1 MALKYQR
8 PKYTHDL
15 FPDAPDWENDSARR
29 QYLEAQF
36 RALCRLYGYGEVR
49 TPVFENTELF
59 KRSVGEQTDIVS
71 KEMYTFETKGG
82 DSLTLRP
89 ESTAPVLRAYVEN
102 SLHTRGGVVK
112 LYYCASHF
120 RYERGQKGRYRQH
133 EQLGV
138 EALGT
143 DDPALDAEVIQLA
156 LAFFRTVGI
165 KNLTL
170 KLNSVGS
177 IDSRAAYLIALK
189 AYVEPYLAEF
199 SAEGQGRFETNPLR
213 LLDTKNL
220 RELEILANAP
230 HLSAYLTEEERAHHA
245 AVMGY
250 LADAGISYEN
260 DPFLVRGFDYYTKTA
275 FEIQSPDLGAQ
286 NALGGGGRYN
296 QLVET
301 IGGPPTPGIGF
312 GLGVERALIALQ
324 ALNVEMPPL
333 PVPTAYIITL
343 GDSAKPVGIKLLADL
358 RGHGISAET
367 EYGTRS
373 MKAQMRAADKAKAR
387 YAVILGDDEIAV
399 GMVQLKNLHD
409 GWQHKVPVSEVAE
422 WLSGDASRLPA
433 PQALPPSSAG

>member
-8 PKYTHDL
+8 PRGTHD
-15 FPDAPDWENDSARR
+15 FVPDAAKWADDSGRR
-29 QYLEAQF
+29 QYLEDRF
-36 RALCRLYGYGEVR
+36 RALCRIYGYGEVR
-49 TPVFENTELF
+49 TPMFETTELLR
-59 KRSVGEQTDIVS
+59 RSVGEETDIVS

-89 ESTAPVLRAYVEN
+89 ESTAPVLRAYLEN

-112 LYYCASHF
+112 LYYCAQHF
-120 RYERGQKGRYRQH
+120 RYERPQEGRYRQH

-156 LAFFRTVGI
+156 LAFFRSVGI
-165 KNLTL
+165 TSLTL

-177 IDSRAAYLIALK
+177 QASRAAYLVALK
-189 AYVEPYLAEF
+189 AYVTPYLPEF

-213 LLDTKNL
+213 MLDTKNA

-230 HLSAYLTEEERAHHA
+230 HLSSYLTEEERAHHA

-250 LADAGISYEN
+250 LTDAGVSYES

-301 IGGPPTPGIGF
+301 LGGPPTPGIGF

-324 ALNVEMPPL
+324 ALGVDMPPL
-333 PVPTAYIITL
+333 PVPTAYVITL
-343 GDSAKPVGIKLLADL
+343 GETAKGAGIKLLAAL

-373 MKAQMRAADKAKAR
+373 MKAQMRAADRAKAR
-387 YAVILGDDEIAV
+387 YAVIIGDEEVALGV
-399 GMVQLKNLHD
+399 VQLKSLHD
-409 GWQHKVPVSEVAE
+409 GWQHKVPLPEVAE
-422 WLSGDASRLPA
+422 WLAGDTTRLPA
-433 PQALPPSSAG
+433 PQALTPSG

>member
-15 FPDAPDWENDSARR
+15 FTDAPDWENDSERR
-29 QYLEAQF
+29 QLLEDQF
-36 RALCRLYGYGEVR
+36 RSLCRIYGYGEIR

-59 KRSVGEQTDIVS
+59 KRSVGEETDIVS

-89 ESTAPVLRAYVEN
+89 ESTAPVLRAYLEN

-156 LAFFRTVGI
+156 LAFFRGVGI
-165 KNLTL
+165 SNLTL

-177 IDSRAAYLIALK
+177 QESRANYLIALK
-189 AYVEPYLAEF
+189 SYVEPYLPEF
-199 SAEGQGRFETNPLR
+199 SAEGQGRYEANPLR
-213 LLDTKNL
+213 MLDTKNL
-220 RELEILANAP
+220 RELEILATAP
-230 HLSAYLTEEERAHHA
+230 HLSSYLTDEERAHHA

-250 LADAGISYEN
+250 LTDAGIAFQD

-301 IGGPPTPGIGF
+301 LGGPPTPGIGF

-324 ALNVEMPPL
+324 ALNVEMPAL
-333 PVPTAYIITL
+333 PGPTASIITL
-343 GDSAKPVGIKLLADL
+343 GEAAKPVGIKLLADL
-358 RGHGISAET
+358 RHRGIAAET
-367 EYGTRS
+367 EYGARS
-373 MKAQMRAADKAKAR
+373 MKAQMKAADKSKSR
-387 YAVILGDDEIAV
+387 YAVILGDDEIALGV
-399 GMVQLKNLHD
+399 VQLKNLHD
-409 GWQHKVPVSEVAE
+409 GWQHKVPLAEVAD
-422 WLSGDASRLPA
+422 WLSGDVTRLPSASPLA
-433 PQALPPSSAG
+433 PTG

>member
-8 PKYTHDL
+8 PRGTHD
-15 FPDAPDWENDSARR
+15 FVPEAPKWVDDSARR
-29 QYLEAQF
+29 QYLEDQF
-36 RALCRLYGYGEVR
+36 RGLCRLYGYGEVR
-49 TPVFENTELF
+49 TPIFENTQLIT
-59 KRSVGEQTDIVS
+59 RSVGEETDIVS

-89 ESTAPVLRAYVEN
+89 ESTAPVLRAYLEN

-112 LYYCASHF
+112 LYYCAQHF
-120 RYERGQKGRYRQH
+120 RYERPQEGRYRQH

-156 LAFFRTVGI
+156 LAFFRNIGI
-165 KNLTL
+165 RSLTL

-177 IDSRAAYLIALK
+177 THSRAAYLVALK
-189 AYVEPYLAEF
+189 AYVEPYLPEF
-199 SAEGQGRFETNPLR
+199 SAEGQSRFEKNPLR
-213 LLDTKNL
+213 LLDTKNA
-220 RELEILANAP
+220 RELEILADAP
-230 HLSAYLTEEERAHHA
+230 HLSAYLTDEERAHHA

-250 LADAGISYEN
+250 LTDAGVPYEN

-324 ALNVEMPPL
+324 ALGVEMPAL
-333 PVPTAYIITL
+333 PPPTAYIVTL
-343 GDSAKPVGIKLLADL
+343 GDSAKPVGIKLLAEL
-358 RGHGISAET
+358 RRSGISAET
-367 EYGTRS
+367 EYGGRS

-387 YAVILGDDEIAV
+387 YAVILGDDEVAA
-399 GMVQLKNLHD
+399 GMVQLKSLHD
-409 GWQHKVPVSEVAE
+409 GWQHKVPISEVAD
-422 WLSGDASRLPA
+422 WLSGEASRLPISK
-433 PQALPPSSAG
+433 ALPASSAG

>member
-8 PKYTHDL
+8 PRGTHD
-15 FPDAPDWENDSARR
+15 FVPDAPKWADDSGRR
-29 QYLEAQF
+29 QYLEDRF

-49 TPVFENTELF
+49 TPIFENTQLIT
-59 KRSVGEQTDIVS
+59 RSVGEETDIVS
-71 KEMYTFETKGG
+71 KEMYTFDTKGG

-89 ESTAPVLRAYVEN
+89 ESTAPVLRAYLEN

-112 LYYCASHF
+112 LYYCAQHF
-120 RYERGQKGRYRQH
+120 RYERPQEGRYRQH

-138 EALGT
+138 EALGA

-156 LAFFRTVGI
+156 LAFFRSVGI
-165 KNLTL
+165 QNLTL

-177 IDSRAAYLIALK
+177 VESRAAYLVALK

-199 SAEGQGRFETNPLR
+199 SAEGQGRYEINPLR
-213 LLDTKNL
+213 LLDTKNP
-220 RELEILANAP
+220 RELEILATAP
-230 HLSAYLTEEERAHHA
+230 HLSAYLTEDERAHHA

-250 LADAGISYEN
+250 LTDAGVAYEN

-333 PVPTAYIITL
+333 PSPTAYVVTL
-343 GDSAKPVGIKLLADL
+343 GDAAKPVGIKLLSDL
-358 RGHGISAET
+358 RRAGIAAET
-367 EYGTRS
+367 EYGARS
-373 MKAQMRAADKAKAR
+373 LKAQMRAADKAQAR
-387 YAVILGDDEIAV
+387 YAVILGDDEVAAEQ
-399 GMVQLKNLHD
+399 VQLKNLRD
-409 GWQHKVPVSEVAE
+409 GWQHKVPLSEVAD
-422 WLSGDASRLPA
+422 WLSGDSRRLPN
-433 PQALPPSSAG
+433 PPPAG

>member
-15 FPDAPDWENDSARR
+15 YPDAPDWENDSGRR
-29 QYLEAQF
+29 QFLEDRF

-49 TPVFENTELF
+49 TPIFENTELF

-71 KEMYTFETKGG
+71 KEMYTFDTKGG

-156 LAFFRTVGI
+156 LAFFRSVGI
-165 KNLTL
+165 QNLTL

-177 IDSRAAYLIALK
+177 VESRSAYLVALK
-189 AYVEPYLAEF
+189 AYVYPHLAEF
-199 SAEGQGRFETNPLR
+199 SAEGQGRYESNPLR
-213 LLDTKNL
+213 LLDTKNH

-230 HLSAYLTEEERAHHA
+230 HLSAFLTEDERAHHA

-250 LADAGISYEN
+250 LTDAGVAYEN

-324 ALNVEMPPL
+324 ALSVEMPSP
-333 PVPTAYIITL
+333 PPPTAYVVTL
-343 GDSAKPVGIKLLADL
+343 GDSAKPIGVKLLADL
-358 RGHGISAET
+358 RRAGIAAET
-367 EYGTRS
+367 EYGARS
-373 MKAQMRAADKAKAR
+373 MKAQMRAADKARAR
-387 YAVILGDDEIAV
+387 YAIILGDDEIAA

-409 GWQHKVPVSEVAE
+409 GWQHKVPLSEVAD
-422 WLSGDASRLPA
+422 WLSGDSRP
-433 PQALPPSSAG
+433 LPPPSAG